1 MSALRPHQIKAI
13 QDVRAAYAEGCRAP
27 ILCAPTGA
35 GKTFTAAE
43 IIKSAIAKGNRVWFL
58 AHLREILDD
67 TSARLRAAE
76 IPHGF
81 IMSGKP
87 TNMYRDVQVVSVQTA
102 MRRSFSV
109 KPGLIIIDE
118 CHLAVANTYKQV
130 LAAAGNPPILGLTGT
145 PCRLDGRGLGEMF
158 DQIIPTCSTADL
170 IGDGMLS
177 PIKYFAPS
185 KPELSGI
192 RTRAGD
198 YALEQ
203 LQKAVDKASIT
214 GDAVQHYRKMCGGR
228 PAVAF
233 CVSISHAEHV
243 ADQFK
248 AAGYR
253 AVSVSGKSTKEERK
267 QALEGLRAG
276 ELDVVCNAQLWVAGV
291 DVPNIECIILLR
303 PTKSLTFYLQA
314 IGRGLRL
321 APGKTHCTVL
331 DHAGC
336 VFEHGPPQIARE
348 WTLDAKKKRKKKED
362 VPAIK
367 QCPMCFGVH
376 EPAPICPLCGHIY
389 QALQRS
395 GPQQVDGEL
404 VEFTM
409 REAAALERRE
419 VKDKKREQA
428 GAKTLAE
435 LEAIARQ
442 RGYKPGWAKRVMAAR
457 EAKRAA
463 ASGILR

>member
-81 IMSGKP
+81 IMAGKP

-102 MRRSFSV
+102 MRRSFSI

-158 DQIIPTCSTADL
+158 DRIIPTCSTAAL
-170 IGDGMLS
+170 IDDGMLS

-203 LQKAVDKASIT
+203 LQEAVDKASIT
-214 GDAVQHYRKMCGGR
+214 GDAVQHYRKMCSGR

-253 AVSVSGKSTKEERK
+253 AVSVSGKSTKDERK

-276 ELDVVCNAQLWVAGV
+276 RLDVVCNAQLWVAGV
-291 DVPNIECIILLR
+291 DVPGIECIILLR

-321 APGKTHCTVL
+321 ADGKQHCTVL

-336 VFEHGPPQIARE
+336 VFEHGMPDIQRE
-348 WTLDAKKKRKKKED
+348 WSLEGRKKKKKSD
-362 VPAIK
+362 APAVK

-376 EPAPICPLCGHIY
+376 EPAPVCPMCGHIY
-389 QALQRS
+389 TTIQRN

-409 REAAALERRE
+409 REAAAMERAE
-419 VKDKKREQA
+419 VKSKQKEQA
-428 GAKTLAE
+428 QARTLSE
-435 LEAIARQ
+435 LETIARD
-442 RGYKPGWAKRVMAAR
+442 RGYKPGWARRVMAAR

>member
-1 MSALRPHQIKAI
+1 
-13 QDVRAAYAEGCRAP
+13 
-27 ILCAPTGA
+27 
-35 GKTFTAAE
+35 
-43 IIKSAIAKGNRVWFL
+43 
-58 AHLREILDD
+58 
-67 TSARLRAAE
+67 
-76 IPHGF
+76 
-81 IMSGKP
+81 
-87 TNMYRDVQVVSVQTA
+87 VQTA
-102 MRRSFSV
+102 MRRSFSI
-109 KPGLIIIDE
+109 KPWLIIIDE

-158 DQIIPTCSTADL
+158 DRIIPTCSTADL

-203 LQKAVDKASIT
+203 LQEAVDKASIT
-214 GDAVQHYRKMCGGR
+214 GDAVQHYRKMCSGR

-243 ADQFK
+243 AAQFA

-276 ELDVVCNAQLWVAGV
+276 KLDVVCNAQLWVAGV

-362 VPAIK
+362 IPAIK

-376 EPAPICPLCGHIY
+376 EPAPVCPLCGHVY
-389 QALQRS
+389 TTVQRR
-395 GPQQVDGEL
+395 GPEQIDGEL
-404 VEFTM
+404 VEFTAPEAWHPAPGDKVLCEVTKEIWYFVKNIDSSTCM
-409 REAAALERRE
+409 LSKYPEIEDTEFLLQKYGNDCLKITFIGMYKVLKTASAGQILKAQKKQEQAAAKSLS
-419 VKDKKREQA
+419 
-428 GAKTLAE
+428 E

>member
-1 MSALRPHQIKAI
+1 
-13 QDVRAAYAEGCRAP
+13 
-27 ILCAPTGA
+27 
-35 GKTFTAAE
+35 
-43 IIKSAIAKGNRVWFL
+43 
-58 AHLREILDD
+58 
-67 TSARLRAAE
+67 
-76 IPHGF
+76 
-81 IMSGKP
+81 
-87 TNMYRDVQVVSVQTA
+87 
-102 MRRSFSV
+102 
-109 KPGLIIIDE
+109 
-118 CHLAVANTYKQV
+118 
-130 LAAAGNPPILGLTGT
+130 
-145 PCRLDGRGLGEMF
+145 
-158 DQIIPTCSTADL
+158 
-170 IGDGMLS
+170 
-177 PIKYFAPS
+177 
-185 KPELSGI
+185 
-192 RTRAGD
+192 
-198 YALEQ
+198 
-203 LQKAVDKASIT
+203 
-214 GDAVQHYRKMCGGR
+214 
-228 PAVAF
+228 
-233 CVSISHAEHV
+233 
-243 ADQFK
+243 
-248 AAGYR
+248 
-253 AVSVSGKSTKEERK
+253 
-267 QALEGLRAG
+267 
-276 ELDVVCNAQLWVAGV
+276 VVCNAQLWVAGV

-376 EPAPICPLCGHIY
+376 EPAPVCPMCGHIY
-389 QALQRS
+389 TTLKRS

-409 REAAALERRE
+409 REAAALERKEARA
-419 VKDKKREQA
+419 KKQQQA
-428 GAKTLAE
+428 GAKTLSE